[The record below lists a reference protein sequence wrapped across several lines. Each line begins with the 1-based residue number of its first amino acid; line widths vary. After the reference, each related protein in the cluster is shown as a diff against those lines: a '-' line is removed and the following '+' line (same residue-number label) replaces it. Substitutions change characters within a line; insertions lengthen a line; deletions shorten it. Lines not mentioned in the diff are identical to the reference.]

1 MILVLFRSKGEMTKV
16 NGVVAIQFVKGKN
29 EKELPEIRLFRNHDG
44 QKGHAIYKFNK
55 PKTITL
61 DNFNLIQKMY
71 LIDEEGALSTRKV
84 DLSISNNNISEVKS
98 IYNWNSEEEFK
109 RFMRFAKRYANSL
122 AKY

>member
-1 MILVLFRSKGEMTKV
+1 MTNIKKKA
-16 NGVVAIQFVKGKN
+16 AIQFVKGN
-29 EKELPEIRLFRNHDG
+29 DEKVTPEIRLFRNHDG
-44 QKGHAIYKFNK
+44 RKGQAIYKFHN
-55 PKTITL
+55 PKIITL
-61 DNFNLIQKMY
+61 DNLNLIQKMY

>member
-1 MILVLFRSKGEMTKV
+1 MKKV
-16 NGVVAIQFVKGKN
+16 NGVVSIQFVKGKN
-29 EKELPEIRLFRNHDG
+29 EKELPEIRLFRNNDG
-44 QKGHAIYKFNK
+44 KKGQAIYKFHK

-61 DNFNLIQKMY
+61 DNLNLIQKMY
-71 LIDEEGALSTRKV
+71 LIDEEGELSTRKV

-122 AKY
+122 TKY

>member
-1 MILVLFRSKGEMTKV
+1 MTKV
-16 NGVVAIQFVKGKN
+16 NGVVSIQFLKGKN

-44 QKGHAIYKFNK
+44 KKGQAIYKFNK

-61 DNFNLIQKMY
+61 DNLNLIQKMY
-71 LIDEEGALSTRKV
+71 LIDEEGQLSTRKV

-98 IYNWNSEEEFK
+98 IYNWNTEEEFK

-122 AKY
+122 TKN

>member
-1 MILVLFRSKGEMTKV
+1 MNKKNIKV
-16 NGVVAIQFVKGKN
+16 TIQFLRGKD
-29 EKELPEIRLFRNHDG
+29 EKEYPEIRLYRNIDG
-44 QKGHAIYKFNK
+44 KKGQAIYKFHN

-61 DNFNLIQKMY
+61 DNLNLIQKMY

>member
-1 MILVLFRSKGEMTKV
+1 M
-16 NGVVAIQFVKGKN
+16 NGVVSIQFVKGKN

-44 QKGHAIYKFNK
+44 KKGQAIYKIHN

-71 LIDEEGALSTRKV
+71 LIDEEGELSTRKV
-84 DLSISNNNISEVKS
+84 DLSINNNNISEVKS
-98 IYNWNSEEEFK
+98 SYNWNSEEEFK

-122 AKY
+122 TKY